1 MRIEND
7 FHINGCALSLALKQR
22 LGPTWE
28 WPETD
33 FTALSYILSTL
44 PSLTE
49 YNVCRKKSVTI
60 FLSCS
65 KPVLI
70 AREPEG

>member
-7 FHINGCALSLALKQR
+7 FHINGCALSLALKQG

-33 FTALSYILSTL
+33 FTALSLL
-44 PSLTE
+44 SLTE
-49 YNVCRKKSVTI
+49 YNVCRKKKCDN
-60 FLSCS
+60 FPL
-65 KPVLI
+65 L
-70 AREPEG
+70 

>member
-7 FHINGCALSLALKQR
+7 FHINGCALSLALKQG

-44 PSLTE
+44 LSLTE
-49 YNVCRKKSVTI
+49 YNVCRKKKCGNFPLLQQASQY
-60 FLSCS
+60 
-65 KPVLI
+65 
-70 AREPEG
+70 E